1 MQYEKLNKRA
11 IFCIFISE
19 LIEIIIKYIILMFIL
34 YFPLKF
40 FPKIISIIL
49 IFLILKDILYLMIW
63 PKIKYERY
71 RYSITED
78 SIEVKEGF
86 LFVEINVV
94 PIERIHKITIKKG
107 PIDKLFNLS
116 KVILT
121 TAGGDVTIKFLT
133 DEKVK
138 VISSI
143 LNDKINE
150 IAKEAKVHGKS
161 SA

>member
-1 MQYEKLNKRA
+1 MKN
-11 IFCIFISE
+11 
-19 LIEIIIKYIILMFIL
+19 YIILILIL
-34 YFPLKF
+34 YFPLKV
-40 FPKIISIIL
+40 FPKVISIIL
-49 IFLILKDILYLMIW
+49 TILVIKDVIYLMTW
-63 PKIKYERY
+63 PILRYERY
-71 RYSITED
+71 RYFIGED
-78 SIEVKEGF
+78 SIEIKDGF
-86 LFVEINVV
+86 LFVEINIV

-107 PIDKLFNLS
+107 IIDKLFNLS

-150 IAKEAKVHGKS
+150 IAREEKLQGDYS
-161 SA
+161 F

>member
-1 MQYEKLNKRA
+1 MQYEKLNKRE
-11 IFCIFISE
+11 ILCIFIFE
-19 LIEIIIKYIILMFIL
+19 LIEIMKNYIILILIL
-34 YFPLKF
+34 YLPLKV

-49 IFLILKDILYLMIW
+49 TLLILKDIIYLIICSI
-63 PKIKYERY
+63 IKYERY
-71 RYSITED
+71 RYVIGED
-78 SIEVKEGF
+78 SIEIKDGF
-86 LFVEINVV
+86 LFVEINIV

-107 PIDKLFNLS
+107 PIDKLFSLS

-150 IAKEAKVHGKS
+150 IAREEKLHGDS
-161 SA
+161 SF

>member
-11 IFCIFISE
+11 IFCIFIFE
-19 LIEIIIKYIILMFIL
+19 LIEIMKNYIILILIL
-34 YFPLKF
+34 YLPLKV

-49 IFLILKDILYLMIW
+49 TLLILKDIIYLIIF
-63 PKIKYERY
+63 PIIKYERY
-71 RYSITED
+71 RYVIGED
-78 SIEVKEGF
+78 SIEIKDGF
-86 LFVEINVV
+86 LFVEINIV
-94 PIERIHKITIKKG
+94 PIERIHKITVKKG
-107 PIDKLFNLS
+107 PIDKLFSLS

-150 IAKEAKVHGKS
+150 IAREEKLHGDS
-161 SA
+161 SF

>member
-19 LIEIIIKYIILMFIL
+19 LIEIMRNYIILMLIL
-34 YFPLKF
+34 YLPLKF

-49 IFLILKDILYLMIW
+49 TILILKDIIYLMIC
-63 PKIKYERY
+63 PTIKYERY
-71 RYSITED
+71 RYFIGED
-78 SIEVKEGF
+78 SIEIKEGF
-86 LFVEINVV
+86 LFIEINIV

-107 PIDKLFNLS
+107 PIDKLFSLS

-150 IAKEAKVHGKS
+150 IAREEKLHGDS
-161 SA
+161 SF

>member
-11 IFCIFISE
+11 IFCIFIYD
-19 LIEIIIKYIILMFIL
+19 LIEIMIKYIILMLIL
-34 YFPLKF
+34 YIPLKF

-49 IFLILKDILYLMIW
+49 IILILKDIIYLMIG

-71 RYSITED
+71 RYYIGED

-86 LFVEINVV
+86 LFVEMNIV
-94 PIERIHKITIKKG
+94 PIERIHKITIKKC

-121 TAGGDVTIKFLT
+121 TSGGDVTIKFLS

-150 IAKEAKVHGKS
+150 IAREAKVHGNS
-161 SA
+161 SF

>member
-49 IFLILKDILYLMIW
+49 KFLILKDILYLIIW

>member
-19 LIEIIIKYIILMFIL
+19 LIEIMKNYIILILIL
-34 YFPLKF
+34 YLPLKV

-49 IFLILKDILYLMIW
+49 TLLILKDIIYLIICSI
-63 PKIKYERY
+63 IKYERY
-71 RYSITED
+71 RYVIGED
-78 SIEVKEGF
+78 SIEIKDGF
-86 LFVEINVV
+86 LFVEINIV

-107 PIDKLFNLS
+107 PIDKLFSLS

-121 TAGGDVTIKFLT
+121 TAGGNVTIKFLT

-138 VISSI
+138 VIFSI

-150 IAKEAKVHGKS
+150 IARDEKLHGDS
-161 SA
+161 SF

>member
-1 MQYEKLNKRA
+1 MQYEKLNRRA
-11 IFCIFISE
+11 ILCIFISE
-19 LIEIIIKYIILMFIL
+19 IIEIMKNYIILILIL
-34 YFPLKF
+34 YFPLKV
-40 FPKIISIIL
+40 FPKVISIIL
-49 IFLILKDILYLMIW
+49 TILVIKDVIYLMTW
-63 PKIKYERY
+63 PILRYERY
-71 RYSITED
+71 RYFIGED
-78 SIEVKEGF
+78 SIEIKDGF
-86 LFVEINVV
+86 LFVEINIV

-107 PIDKLFNLS
+107 IIDKLFNLS

-150 IAKEAKVHGKS
+150 IAREEKLQGDYS
-161 SA
+161 F

>member
-11 IFCIFISE
+11 IFCIFIFE
-19 LIEIIIKYIILMFIL
+19 LIEIMKNYIILILIL
-34 YFPLKF
+34 YLPLKV

-49 IFLILKDILYLMIW
+49 TLLILKDIIYLIIC
-63 PKIKYERY
+63 PIIKYERY
-71 RYSITED
+71 RYVIGED
-78 SIEVKEGF
+78 SIEIKDGF
-86 LFVEINVV
+86 LFVEINIV

-107 PIDKLFNLS
+107 PIDKLLSLS

-150 IAKEAKVHGKS
+150 IAREEKLHGDS
-161 SA
+161 SF

>member
-11 IFCIFISE
+11 IFCIFISD
-19 LIEIIIKYIILMFIL
+19 LIEIMIKYIILMLIL
-34 YFPLKF
+34 YLPLKF

-49 IFLILKDILYLMIW
+49 TILILKDIIYLMIG

-71 RYSITED
+71 RYYIGED

-86 LFVEINVV
+86 LFVEINIV

-107 PIDKLFNLS
+107 PTDKLFNLS

-121 TAGGDVTIKFLT
+121 TSGGDVTIKFLS

-150 IAKEAKVHGKS
+150 IAREAKVH
-161 SA
+161 

>member
-11 IFCIFISE
+11 IFCIFISD
-19 LIEIIIKYIILMFIL
+19 LIEIMIKYIILMLIL
-34 YFPLKF
+34 YLLLKF

-49 IFLILKDILYLMIW
+49 TILILKDIIYLMIG

-71 RYSITED
+71 RYYIGED

-86 LFVEINVV
+86 LFVEINIV

-107 PIDKLFNLS
+107 PTDKLFNLS

-121 TAGGDVTIKFLT
+121 TSGGDVTIKFLS

-150 IAKEAKVHGKS
+150 IAREAKVH
-161 SA
+161 

>member
-11 IFCIFISE
+11 IFCIFISD
-19 LIEIIIKYIILMFIL
+19 LIEIMIKYIILMLIL
-34 YFPLKF
+34 YIPLKF

-49 IFLILKDILYLMIW
+49 IILILKDIIYLMIG

-71 RYSITED
+71 RYYIGED

-86 LFVEINVV
+86 LFVEMNIV

-121 TAGGDVTIKFLT
+121 TSGGDVTIKFLS

-150 IAKEAKVHGKS
+150 IVREAKVHGNS
-161 SA
+161 SF